1 MSLVAMVLDNAGLD
15 HKMLECNNT
24 VFSVSKNFVHNPF
37 RTPIPLRMF
46 LKSFF
51 FFLPFCFLWPH
62 QQPAHGGSQARG
74 QIGATAAGLGHSHST
89 PDPAVSVTYTT
100 AHRSLTH

>member
-51 FFLPFCFLWPH
+51 FFFAFLLFM
-62 QQPAHGGSQARG
+62 
-74 QIGATAAGLGHSHST
+74 ATPAAGTWRFPS
-89 PDPAVSVTYTT
+89 
-100 AHRSLTH
+100 